1 MKKSR
6 PKNLDS
12 LFLFFLLPQK
22 QKIYIDWPFRY
33 GMARKKNVNPEE
45 VQYDLFDE
53 VEDVFSVDAETDGDL
68 RGE

>member
-1 MKKSR
+1 
-6 PKNLDS
+6 
-12 LFLFFLLPQK
+12 
-22 QKIYIDWPFRY
+22 
-33 GMARKKNVNPEE
+33 MARKKNVNPEE